1 MKHQR
6 VLLCAIIAALAV
18 GIVIGLG
25 AQLTGEI
32 RTLPGAP
39 ASAVSAPDLQQGHRL
54 AGYAAAVI
62 TIGLAITAQS
72 ITGWLALLTMLAE
85 VALASIPMAHATLSP
100 LCFALIVV
108 TGAMNS
114 NSWMGAPKPVPAAFR
129 SLRTLGFFV
138 PILVFIQIALG
149 AAYRHNHMGVISHIL
164 NALIVIAII
173 LIPGVAVLRSCP
185 DHPVL
190 RPAALAL
197 VIIGGIQVLLGFSV
211 YLVLLMS
218 SENNMGLIVTG
229 MLHVLNG
236 AFTLAASLVLAIAM
250 RRNLIQSGV

>member
-6 VLLCAIIAALAV
+6 IVLTAIMAALAV

-25 AQLTGEI
+25 ALLTGEI
-32 RTLPGAP
+32 RTLPGSP
-39 ASAVSAPDLQQGHRL
+39 ASTVTAPSLEQAHRI

-62 TIGLAITAQS
+62 TVGLAIMAQS
-72 ITGWLALLTMLAE
+72 ITGWLALAAMLAE
-85 VALASIPMAHATLSP
+85 VALAGIPLAHATLSP
-100 LCFALIVV
+100 VCFALIVA

-114 NSWMGAPKPVPAAFR
+114 KSWRGAPKPAPSAFKA
-129 SLRTLGFFV
+129 LRTLGVIV

-149 AAYRHNHMGVISHIL
+149 AAFRHNHMGVISHIL
-164 NALIVIAII
+164 NALIVITVI
-173 LIPGVAVLRSCP
+173 LIPGVAVLRSYP
-185 DHPVL
+185 DHPAL

-197 VIIGGIQVLLGFSV
+197 VVIGGIQVLLGFSV

-250 RRNLIQSGV
+250 QKNLIQSGV

>member
-1 MKHQR
+1 MRHR
-6 VLLCAIIAALAV
+6 RIVLCAIITALAV

-25 AQLTGEI
+25 ALLTGEI
-32 RTLPGAP
+32 RTLPGGP
-39 ASAVSAPDLQQGHRL
+39 ASTVTAPDLQQAHRL

-72 ITGWLALLTMLAE
+72 ITAWLALAAMLAE
-85 VALASIPMAHATLSP
+85 VALTGIPLAHATLSP
-100 LCFALIVV
+100 LCFSLIVAA
-108 TGAMNS
+108 GAMNS
-114 NSWMGAPKPVPAAFR
+114 QSWRGGPKPVPSAFK
-129 SLRTLGFFV
+129 SLRTIGIIV
-138 PILVFIQIALG
+138 PILVFVQIALG
-149 AAYRHNHMGVISHIL
+149 AAYRHNHMGVISHIM
-164 NALIVIAII
+164 NALIVIAVI
-173 LIPGVAVLRSCP
+173 LIPGVAVLRSYP

-250 RRNLIQSGV
+250 QKNLIQSGV